1 MSLCQ
6 SRSLARLSEQP
17 SPAGLDHSAAL
28 MRGTCKCIGDNA
40 LYGTLL
46 KTQEIEDVRVLAA
59 RGAVRNSPLRRSS
72 PAEIGLT
79 RYARP

>member
-1 MSLCQ
+1 
-6 SRSLARLSEQP
+6 
-17 SPAGLDHSAAL
+17 

-72 PAEIGLT
+72 PGEIGLT
-79 RYARP
+79 RYAQP

>member
-1 MSLCQ
+1 MTCG
-6 SRSLARLSEQP
+6 AYSEQT

-28 MRGTCKCIGDNA
+28 MRGTCKCISDNA

-59 RGAVRNSPLRRSS
+59 GGAVRNIRLRRSS
-72 PAEIGLT
+72 PGEIGLT